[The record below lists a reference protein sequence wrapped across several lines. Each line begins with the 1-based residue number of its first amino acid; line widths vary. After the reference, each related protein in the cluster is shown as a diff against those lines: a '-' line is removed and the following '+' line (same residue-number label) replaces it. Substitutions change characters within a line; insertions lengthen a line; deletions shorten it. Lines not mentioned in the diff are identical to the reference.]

1 MIQLHSLEKT
11 YASKKGRQ
19 VKALKGIS
27 LELPD
32 SGLVFILGKSG
43 SGKSTLLNLL
53 GGLDR
58 PTGGEIVVDGKS
70 SRNFRAK
77 DFDAYRNEYV
87 GFVFQEYDLLEKS
100 TAGANVALALEVQGK
115 EVRQEQVDA
124 LFRELELTDD
134 DGSPICDRQVSELSG
149 GQKQRVAIARALIK
163 QPRLVLADEPTGAL
177 DCETGVTLYE
187 LFKKFSADRLVVV
200 VTHDKESAEQY
211 GDRIIELRGGQIA
224 SDMVLH
230 GAEPKGVAEGCAP
243 SSSRRSW
250 KLPFKLVLAMGL
262 AGLQYKKFR
271 LAVSVLLAVISLSVF
286 GFSLVSATTDPLTA
300 ELQAAYDAGV
310 KTVLLVGNST
320 QRSELVQHGADPS
333 DPYIYE
339 GRYTDYLLP
348 GQIERLKEYSAVMPV
363 LSEQYSVDMY
373 YHYFARTDLPFAERY
388 NPYNYF
394 GRNSAMRV
402 VELDPLTG
410 EQDACLRPDPRL
422 TVECR
427 LPRTF
432 GEIALTDYLADM
444 FIRFGYKDVD
454 GDGATYEIAGPD
466 DLIGKTIQGLTVCGV
481 YATGEDKEWFRERY
495 DFDNDMVV
503 SDPGRYSGSTYI
515 SAIDDF
521 VYTWMQGVHPM
532 KYAFV
537 CEGYYKNLTGR
548 DHYLYEVLYNLSGS
562 IAQDKALLQ
571 ALSYTEEKDEVSVNS
586 TSHVTIF
593 YSATIK
599 TSYAG
604 FVENTSMLRDEL
616 VLDIARYI
624 GIAFAAFSA
633 LQLMSFLL
641 AGVEARKKEIGI
653 LRALG
658 VSRIDVARIC
668 LAESLF
674 IALIDFLLAMAAIGA
689 VCIVLNAKFYLSL
702 FKIGAVPFFSVLL
715 LCLGVA
721 VLATVLPVIKI
732 IRKKPIEIINRN
744 R

>member
-11 YASKKGRQ
+11 YTSKKGRK

-43 SGKSTLLNLL
+43 SGKTTLLNLL

-70 SRNFRAK
+70 SKQFRGK

-115 EVRQEQVDA
+115 QVQQEQVDA
-124 LFRELELTDD
+124 LFRELELIDD
-134 DGSPICDRQVSELSG
+134 DGTPICDRQVSELSG

-177 DCETGVTLYE
+177 DCETGATLYE
-187 LFKKFSADRLVVV
+187 LFKKFSADRLIVV
-200 VTHDKESAEQY
+200 VTHDKESAELY

-224 SDMVLH
+224 SDRVLH
-230 GAEPKGVAEGCAP
+230 ASPEGGAAAP
-243 SSSRRSW
+243 FTPRRSRG
-250 KLPFKLVLAMGL
+250 LPFRRVLAMGL
-262 AGLQYKKFR
+262 AGLQYKKIR
-271 LAVSVLLAVISLSVF
+271 LAVSVLLAVISFSIF
-286 GFSLVSATTDPLTA
+286 GLSLVCATTDPLTA
-300 ELQAAYDAGV
+300 ELQAAYGAGV

-320 QRSELVQHGADPS
+320 QRSESVQHGADPS
-333 DPYIYE
+333 APYIFE

-363 LSEQYSVDMY
+363 LRGADSISGSG
-373 YHYFARTDLPFAERY
+373 YFALTDVSFVEAY

-394 GRNSAMRV
+394 GRGSLIEGL

-432 GEIALTDYLADM
+432 GEIALTDYQADM

-466 DLIGKTIQGLTVCGV
+466 DLIGKTIEGLTICGV

-495 DFDNDMVV
+495 DFDNDRVYP
-503 SDPGRYSGSTYI
+503 DAGRHSPDKFITD
-515 SAIDDF
+515 IDDF
-521 VYTWMQGVHPM
+521 VYPWMQGIHPM
-532 KYAFV
+532 KYAIV
-537 CEGYYKNLTGR
+537 SEGFYKNQTGQDYAR
-548 DHYLYEVLYNLSGS
+548 YEVLYKLSGS
-562 IAQDKALLQ
+562 IAQDRALLQ
-571 ALSYTEEKDEVSVNS
+571 ALSYTEEKEEVSVNS

-593 YSATIK
+593 YSATIE

-604 FVENTSMLRDEL
+604 FVEETSMLRDEL

-641 AGVEARKKEIGI
+641 AGMQARRKEIGI

-658 VSRIDVARIC
+658 ASRADVARIC

-674 IALIDFLLAMAAIGA
+674 IALIDFLLAMAVMGG
-689 VCIVLNAKFYLSL
+689 VCIFLNAKFYLSL
-702 FKIGAVPFFSVLL
+702 FVIGAVPFFAVLL

-721 VLATVLPVIKI
+721 VLATILPIIKMT
-732 IRKKPIEIINRN
+732 RKKPVEIINRVG
-744 R
+744 